1 MKYSQNYDG
10 PMLWVTRQDNG
21 SRDVW
26 GGIFFFRVG
35 LNEVHE
41 DHLDVWIKIKF
52 QLGDLSRPFGLVFS
66 TNAFMSIYEKYEN
79 FPIQYPFLNIFKT
92 KSYKG
97 QGCISCGTCSYPK
110 LTEDHVLTSA
120 YEPSREMP

>member
-35 LNEVHE
+35 LNEVCE

-52 QLGDLSRPFGLVFS
+52 QLGDLSRPFDLVFS
-66 TNAFMSIYEKYEN
+66 TNAFVSIYEKYEN

-97 QGCISCGTCSYPK
+97 SVC
-110 LTEDHVLTSA
+110 
-120 YEPSREMP
+120 